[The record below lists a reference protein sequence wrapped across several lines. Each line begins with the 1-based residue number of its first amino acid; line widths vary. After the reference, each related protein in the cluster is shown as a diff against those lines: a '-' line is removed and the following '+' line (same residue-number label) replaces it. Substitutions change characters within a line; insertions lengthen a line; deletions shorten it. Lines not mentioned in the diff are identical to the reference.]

1 MDEAFVRHY
10 MSGIERDRLIERGDR
25 LELVRT
31 LELLDQVLP
40 PPPARVLDVG
50 GGPGPY
56 ATRLARAGYEVRLR
70 SITGFAARPG
80 TAVEPMCS
88 IATATSPTA
97 PVARTRS
104 RSKSAFLG
112 QIGSMIQAGSPLVMK
127 GSRVRLRAWAISGAL
142 RWVSRE
148 PIRHSSGNETR
159 RQAVGI

>member
-10 MSGIERDRLIERGDR
+10 MSGIERDRLIEGGDR

-88 IATATSPTA
+88 IATYVTDGTSCTN
-97 PVARTRS
+97 S
-104 RSKSAFLG
+104 E
-112 QIGSMIQAGSPLVMK
+112 PLK
-127 GSRVRLRAWAISGAL
+127 IRILRPNRLHDS
-142 RWVSRE
+142 SRE
-148 PIRHSSGNETR
+148 SPRNEGVPGSTPG
-159 RQAVGI
+159 VGYLGGAEMGFP